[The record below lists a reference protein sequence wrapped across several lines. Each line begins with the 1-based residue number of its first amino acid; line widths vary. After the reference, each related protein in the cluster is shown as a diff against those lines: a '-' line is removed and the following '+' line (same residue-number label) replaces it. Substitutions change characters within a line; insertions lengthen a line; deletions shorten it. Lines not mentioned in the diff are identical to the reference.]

1 MGITIILVIEIQS
14 GIKKIITP
22 GNLDVLRVF
31 KGIIF

>member
-1 MGITIILVIEIQS
+1 MGITIILMIEIQS

-22 GNLDVLRVF
+22 VKLIVSRVF